1 MSLKLFQNFPNF
13 SMVLSLCEVKTSI
26 LPYMIINPMIQ
37 LVSLTPH
44 LFSFY
49 VIFRPIFLPWKT
61 DAIFQLLK
69 DPQIITWEPP
79 FYLNTIP
86 ALHDLISFFVHTI
99 SPIALAFRDTTPN
112 SCQPLI
118 SSVLASFLLLWPSI
132 LTKGEL
138 KGKRVYFG
146 LQFQVTTCLW

>member
-86 ALHDLISFFVHTI
+86 ALHDLISFFCPYHLSYCI
-99 SPIALAFRDTTPN
+99 SVQRYNPQLLSASHIVCSSF
-112 SCQPLI
+112 I
-118 SSVLASFLLLWPSI
+118 SVAV
-132 LTKGEL
+132 TKYPD
-138 KGKRVYFG
+138 KR
-146 LQFQVTTCLW
+146 